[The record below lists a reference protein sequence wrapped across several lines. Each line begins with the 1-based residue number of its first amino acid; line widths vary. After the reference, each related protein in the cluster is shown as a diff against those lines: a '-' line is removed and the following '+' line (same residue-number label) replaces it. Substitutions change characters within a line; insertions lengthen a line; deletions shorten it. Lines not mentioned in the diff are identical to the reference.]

1 MRDIGWIVMEDEQ
14 IVQLYFDRN
23 EAAISETKTKYEKY
37 LMKIAYNIL
46 FNSEDAEESVN
57 DTYLSAWNAI
67 PPHRPEVLSTFLG
80 KITRGHA
87 IDIYRK
93 QHADK
98 RIPSEYCSSLDE
110 LEDCVS
116 DSSSVEDNLEIKRLG
131 EVINVFLKDQSE
143 EARNLFI
150 GRYYYSDSL
159 KDVAAYYGM
168 TEARAKMILFRTR
181 QKLKTFLE
189 DEGFTV

>member
-1 MRDIGWIVMEDEQ
+1 MEDEQ

-23 EAAISETKTKYEKY
+23 EAAIAESRTKYDKY

-46 FNSEDAEESVN
+46 FSTEDSEECVN

-67 PPHRPEVLSTFLG
+67 PPHKPEVLSTFLG

-98 RIPSEYCSSLDE
+98 RIPSEYTSSLDE
-110 LEDCVS
+110 LEECVS
-116 DSSSVEDNLEIKRLG
+116 DRSTVEGNLEAKRLG
-131 EVINVFLKDQSE
+131 EVISKFLTEQSE

-159 KDVAAYYGM
+159 KDVAGYYGM
-168 TEARAKMILFRTR
+168 TETKAKMILFRTR
-181 QKLKTFLE
+181 QKLKIYLE
-189 DEGFTV
+189 NEGFTV